1 MRTFFV
7 TFRVI
12 RIEAYVLTCLVSA
25 VMVALLIASIIAGSV
40 GIPEDILF
48 ILDGLPFI
56 VLQVSACCGYKF
68 EIVSKVRNMVTFGV
82 LFVVTLASSI
92 LTTILYAQGHLI
104 ENFAALPNSKSLAI
118 ALVVL
123 SWFSPPTAVIGF
135 FVSYKDSIQPSHI
148 NRPPRVW
155 GRIYNNEPNL
165 SRTHSMELGHITTE
179 YKIGSFTTWDPS
191 KTHRTVIPR
200 VQLEANCRIPEQWT
214 TVALD

>member
-1 MRTFFV
+1 
-7 TFRVI
+7 
-12 RIEAYVLTCLVSA
+12 
-25 VMVALLIASIIAGSV
+25 MVALLIASIIAGSV

-48 ILDGLPFI
+48 ILGGLPFI

-68 EIVSKVRNMVTFGV
+68 EIVSKVRNMVTFG
-82 LFVVTLASSI
+82 
-92 LTTILYAQGHLI
+92 YLI

-123 SWFSPPTAVIGF
+123 SWVSPPTAVIGF
-135 FVSYKDSIQPSHI
+135 VVSYKEYIQPSHI
-148 NRPPRVW
+148 IQPPRVW
-155 GRIYNNEPNL
+155 GRLYNDEPNL

-191 KTHRTVIPR
+191 RTHRTVIPR